1 MASLEIKLNLSDE
14 DRARLDKLTEA
25 LSEASGAA
33 KTNIVCHQHGDNS
46 QHIDNVGTVNIGET
60 IAVPEPPKAAA
71 VPETPKQEPKV
82 TAADVQAKVVQLIG
96 RGLKNEVKD
105 IVKKYA
111 ARVSE
116 IPEDKRAVVMAE
128 LKALGG

>member
-14 DRARLDKLTEA
+14 DRVRLDKLTEA
-25 LSEASGAA
+25 LTEASGAA

-60 IAVPEPPKAAA
+60 IAVPEPPKTAAA
-71 VPETPKQEPKV
+71 PETPKQEPEV

-105 IVKKYA
+105 VVKKYA